1 MQKKPYAFSK
11 SIFNRTYFQYCIT
24 GNHILSQ
31 CENIII
37 FMRNWG
43 QNETAGLNEAIMQK
57 RKSPLSPL
65 SFDHRHYGLFR
76 K

>member
-31 CENIII
+31 CKNDHNPYALRPTHNGRDSATRRD
-37 FMRNWG
+37 FSVF
-43 QNETAGLNEAIMQK
+43 
-57 RKSPLSPL
+57 KS
-65 SFDHRHYGLFR
+65 